1 MALAHSTAVRNSCAD
16 AVVDAIDGG
25 AGAGTLVFLTAGAA
39 EVATLTFSDPAF
51 AGASGGAATANAITS
66 DSSATGGTTTNFEVR
81 DSNSVV
87 VFSGTVTGSGGGGD
101 IELSSTTIGA
111 GETVAC
117 SAFTYTA
124 MP

>member
-1 MALAHSTAVRNSCAD
+1 MALTHETAIRTACAD
-16 AVVDAIDGG
+16 VVVDAIDAG
-25 AGAGTLVFLTAGAA
+25 AGAGTLVFLTAVDA
-39 EVATLTFSDPAF
+39 EVATLTFSATAF
-51 AGASGGAATANAITS
+51 GPASGGAATANAVTS
-66 DSSATGGTTTNFEVR
+66 DPAATGGDPTKFEVR
-81 DSNSVV
+81 DSDAVV
-87 VFSGTVTGSGGGGD
+87 VFDGTVTGAGGGGD

>member
-1 MALAHSTAVRNSCAD
+1 MALAHSTAVRNACAN

-25 AGAGTLVFLTAGAA
+25 AGAGTFVLQTSGDV

-51 AGASGGAATANAITS
+51 ADASGGAAAANSITS
-66 DSSATGGTTTNFEVR
+66 DTSATGGVVAKFR
-81 DSNSVV
+81 LFDSNATEI
-87 VFSGTVTGSGGGGD
+87 FQGTVTGTGGGGH